1 MADTKYEW
9 DGSKYVPFKNTP
21 GAYVIEWDGMDW
33 VPSKNPEGP
42 GAFTK
47 GLATGWEQTKGLLS
61 EALPAMAQSALG
73 YDDAARANLQAYKE
87 RMDRLDKAGLQA
99 KMSYEDVNSLGTL
112 YDYGAEAFGQALP
125 SMLTALIPGVGLG
138 AAGTRLAAGRA
149 ATGLVAS
156 RAAAIESAAQAA
168 GQTVTKE
175 AAYAAAMQQVSQQIG
190 TAAGAML
197 GSGLQNIP
205 ESFSNIYDET
215 QQLRPGVAFAVG
227 SLKSALDSIAPVMLL
242 RKTQGVEMGDRLT
255 NLISSKLL
263 KGRPGWSG
271 ALAGTLETAATEGL
285 TEGAQELLDQA
296 AVNVLADKT
305 FDWKQ
310 VVDAA
315 LKGGIGAAPVG
326 GAAGAYGARRTA
338 QAEED
343 RVRQAEEQKA
353 EQEAIAAQQRA
364 AQTKKIESQRAAY
377 LSAVQLPEAYAA
389 AREYDPAKLLG
400 PEAPITD
407 KIKRKLAMRQNL
419 STDEEGALVNM
430 SPQEFER
437 YIKLSLDED
446 PEIIKDI
453 PEIGAYEFMNETP
466 PPVPQGPA
474 PDAISEIYGTVLE
487 NIPTTNK
494 GTRDA
499 NQMFTPGF
507 LAELGLQTTP
517 EQNKEVLARLVAEG
531 EVVQKGAFFRFT
543 TDAEKEAFDVRRDP
557 KLAEALNVEKP
568 DTKLQKRWLE
578 KALGREIQ
586 DPTSV
591 PKLFKMLER
600 EGLVVQKGPYWQRV
614 EPMQVDRK
622 MRQRLFAMGYEPSA
636 IEAMSGKE
644 AYDIISNNTWPGTGN
659 IPATQ
664 PAAPEPPTQVTPAPT
679 AVAPTPAPVQVEPP
693 APTPVASPLDDPGL
707 KTLYDLGKQRGYITF
722 DEINASVPN
731 LEKVSVETIEAFLQE
746 LSSAGIPIVET
757 PPTPEPVAPEAPA
770 PKEAG
775 VPAREVPPSDIKVGD
790 VVSVPDG
797 TVGTVEKI
805 EGGVATIVPRGF
817 ENTPRRYSYSTDILT
832 PESPDVMR
840 SSTVVETDLA
850 IDPKLILA
858 KFAATTYKNRPVVL
872 ATKELL
878 QNSFDA
884 MKEALYKGEITK
896 GNIDIAVD
904 EANRT
909 LTITDNGIGMSRD
922 VLLKSFFTLAGT
934 KKDTPPGMRSG
945 GFGNAKLALFTMSEG
960 MRIETV
966 RDGVK
971 TVTEVDSD
979 KLLDAVGRITVPEGT
994 PRSIRAVSSPT
1005 KEKNGTVVSIKLKDT
1020 WTDSRS
1026 GEVKPTQ
1033 VDQYSVEDIL
1043 SQPWIASDE
1052 NGNLYD
1058 FEVTIN
1064 GKPPGD
1070 FREVGKEYLKAKD
1083 YTKFTTVSFPW
1094 GDIVIYRSM
1103 LPYSDPGKFGNY
1115 GRRHTVLSSGA
1126 YQFTTY
1132 LGGTGLDYVE
1142 TAYPYD
1148 LILDVKPK
1156 VAAGDKNYPFNDTR
1170 ENWRDSIA
1178 MSIDALDSVFFRLG
1192 KAKGT
1197 ENLAATMANT
1207 YTIGKV
1213 DPFAAGPKTYK
1224 SPVKIPAASIA
1235 APSTIGLPDKLDVT
1249 YNSNSDKFQVT
1260 YDKNGKTENLNN
1272 FLDGAQTEPLKGID
1286 TNTPLYHNNL
1296 NVDLV
1301 EVGRQH
1307 GNPIAYMSDIASI
1320 FMEMRKALQ
1329 GEGGTKPY
1337 GNRKLQDALS
1347 AYYMGI
1353 GFDTSYYGLNSKVP
1367 FMAMLINPVASKS
1380 QTIQGIT
1387 SNIYNTMVH
1396 ELAHVE
1402 VFSHDANF
1410 ISAMANME
1418 EFLAENGYYD
1428 PLRRAIESTV
1438 AKNFNLITK
1447 MREAFNDPNTS
1458 NVANSIATGDKGK
1471 PSSIVEG
1478 SRRGSLADALDP
1490 VWTRGELGRDPGFSR
1505 GAATAAEQQVA
1516 GGLPN
1521 QGRFI
1526 VPEGIPRE
1534 MNDALNV
1541 MEQGNFRQM
1550 EGGEAFTKDISCG

>member
-42 GAFTK
+42 GAFTR

-125 SMLTALIPGVGLG
+125 SIATALIPGVGVG
-138 AAGTRLAAGRA
+138 ALGTRFAAGRA

-190 TAAGAML
+190 AAAGAMV

-205 ESFSNIYDET
+205 ESFANIYDET

-271 ALAGTLETAATEGL
+271 ALAGALETAATEGL

-296 AVNVLADKT
+296 AVNVLADKS
-305 FDWKQ
+305 FNWKE
-310 VVDAA
+310 VVDSA
-315 LKGGIGAAPVG
+315 LKGGIGAAPIG
-326 GAAGAYGARRTA
+326 GAAGAYGARRA
-338 QAEED
+338 ARAEEEQQ
-343 RVRQAEEQKA
+343 RQAEEQKA
-353 EQEAIAAQQRA
+353 EQEAITAQQRA
-364 AQTKKIESQRAAY
+364 AETKKIESQRAAY

-466 PPVPQGPA
+466 PPVPKGPA
-474 PDAISEIYGTVLE
+474 PDAISEIYSTVLE

-557 KLAEALNVEKP
+557 KLAEALNAEKP

-622 MRQRLFAMGYEPSA
+622 MRQRLFAMGYEPSD
-636 IEAMSGKE
+636 IETMSGKE

-664 PAAPEPPTQVTPAPT
+664 PAAQPVAPEPPTQVTPAPT

-746 LSSAGIPIVET
+746 LSSAGIAIVDT
-757 PPTPEPVAPEAPA
+757 PPTPEPSTPAAETPPPKPAAP
-770 PKEAG
+770 
-775 VPAREVPPSDIKVGD
+775 EVPPAQEVPAIKPANPLLEDYNIQRLVAIVNREKFATYDQIKQRLEKVPPSLRQDGD
-790 VVSVPDG
+790 VETIAAYLRSLGAAVVEDPVPQELKDN
-797 TVGTVEKI
+797 VALNEKI
-805 EGGVATIVPRGF
+805 FGEKIVSLAEIDDIANIGQRFAIREYFRKQGILGAITEGKPIKIIPKDVARILDDNSKVFDVKVVGKDQILKAIP
-817 ENTPRRYSYSTDILT
+817 ELNLDKYASYLKEI
-832 PESPDVMR
+832 
-840 SSTVVETDLA
+840 
-850 IDPKLILA
+850 
-858 KFAATTYKNRPVVL
+858 
-872 ATKELL
+872 ELL
-878 QNSFDA
+878 LARNNT
-884 MKEALYKGEITK
+884 LV
-896 GNIDIAVD
+896 VD
-904 EANRT
+904 R
-909 LTITDNGIGMSRD
+909 I
-922 VLLKSFFTLAGT
+922 
-934 KKDTPPGMRSG
+934 P
-945 GFGNAKLALFTMSEG
+945 SE
-960 MRIETV
+960 
-966 RDGVK
+966 
-971 TVTEVDSD
+971 
-979 KLLDAVGRITVPEGT
+979 
-994 PRSIRAVSSPT
+994 
-1005 KEKNGTVVSIKLKDT
+1005 
-1020 WTDSRS
+1020 
-1026 GEVKPTQ
+1026 KPT
-1033 VDQYSVEDIL
+1033 
-1043 SQPWIASDE
+1043 IASDTWAGWPGE
-1052 NGNLYD
+1052 LPLGRKNVLFGSKLRNEAALYVYRKNLPFDTNAKNMLAYLSS
-1058 FEVTIN
+1058 ET
-1064 GKPPGD
+1064 
-1070 FREVGKEYLKAKD
+1070 RRTGKEHAFAVDVNGGLIDVVTDGNTSSVYSGDKIARQLLDPTNKAMYVHSHPD
-1083 YTKFTTVSFPW
+1083 NTSFSK
-1094 GDIVIYRSM
+1094 GDLRNFSG
-1103 LPYSDPGKFGNY
+1103 D
-1115 GRRHTVLSSGA
+1115 GRR
-1126 YQFTTY
+1126 YQR
-1132 LGGTGLDYVE
+1132 VN
-1142 TAYPYD
+1142 A
-1148 LILDVKPK
+1148 V
-1156 VAAGDKNYPFNDTR
+1156 R
-1170 ENWRDSIA
+1170 
-1178 MSIDALDSVFFRLG
+1178 SIDG
-1192 KAKGT
+1192 
-1197 ENLAATMANT
+1197 NT
-1207 YTIGKV
+1207 YFAIKPNELMGV
-1213 DPFAAGPKTYK
+1213 DYYIPMGTLSMMAYDTSIKITPDLADGVADDGRRWEFATRLANLMLARTGMIHYTEALEDTPGG
-1224 SPVKIPAASIA
+1224 SF
-1235 APSTIGLPDKLDVT
+1235 
-1249 YNSNSDKFQVT
+1249 SDLEKF
-1260 YDKNGKTENLNN
+1260 YRK
-1272 FLDGAQTEPLKGID
+1272 
-1286 TNTPLYHNNL
+1286 YNL
-1296 NVDLV
+1296 NVDKILDDFAA
-1301 EVGRQH
+1301 EAETWLEKHFDNYPQEE
-1307 GNPIAYMSDIASI
+1307 SKL
-1320 FMEMRKALQ
+1320 RKAFDAGKDYRGVYYRYAQSL
-1329 GEGGTKPY
+1329 GSPGGLE
-1337 GNRKLQDALS
+1337 R
-1347 AYYMGI
+1347 I
-1353 GFDTSYYGLNSKVP
+1353 
-1367 FMAMLINPVASKS
+1367 
-1380 QTIQGIT
+1380 
-1387 SNIYNTMVH
+1387 
-1396 ELAHVE
+1396 LAGTE
-1402 VFSHDANF
+1402 D
-1410 ISAMANME
+1410 
-1418 EFLAENGYYD
+1418 
-1428 PLRRAIESTV
+1428 
-1438 AKNFNLITK
+1438 
-1447 MREAFNDPNTS
+1447 
-1458 NVANSIATGDKGK
+1458 
-1471 PSSIVEG
+1471 PSSLSGEAGRPEG
-1478 SRRGSLADALDP
+1478 LPGRTAGEAQEEAPAAETRRIAPGSLVDFMRDQEK
-1490 VWTRGELGRDPGFSR
+1490 GEVPGLILPEDFPEDSR
-1505 GAATAAEQQVA
+1505 KIVDTMQQ
-1516 GGLPN
+1516 
-1521 QGRFI
+1521 RF
-1526 VPEGIPRE
+1526 
-1534 MNDALNV
+1534 DK
-1541 MEQGNFRQM
+1541 QM
-1550 EGGEAFTKDISCG
+1550 RGGEAFAEDISCG

>member
-42 GAFTK
+42 GAFTR
-47 GLATGWEQTKGLLS
+47 GLATGFEQTKGILS
-61 EALPAMAQSALG
+61 EALPAMVQSALG

-99 KMSYEDVNSLGTL
+99 KMTYEDVNSLGTL

-125 SMLTALIPGVGLG
+125 SMVTALIPGVGLG

-190 TAAGAML
+190 TVAGVML
-197 GSGLQNIP
+197 GSGLQNVP
-205 ESFSNIYDET
+205 ESFANIYDET

-271 ALAGTLETAATEGL
+271 ALAGALETAATEGL

-389 AREYDPAKLLG
+389 AREYDPGKLLG

-474 PDAISEIYGTVLE
+474 PDAISEIYSTVLE

-591 PKLFKMLER
+591 PKLFKMLEQ

-644 AYDIISNNTWPGTGN
+644 AYDIISSNTWPGTGN

-664 PAAPEPPTQVTPAPT
+664 PAPAQPVAPEPPTQVTPAAPT
-679 AVAPTPAPVQVEPP
+679 QVAPTPAPVQVEPP
-693 APTPVASPLDDPGL
+693 APTPVASPLDDPRL
-707 KTLYDLGKQRGYITF
+707 KTLLDLGRKRGYVTF
-722 DEINASVPN
+722 DEV
-731 LEKVSVETIEAFLQE
+731 LEAFPDTENIEPFLIE
-746 LSSAGIPIVET
+746 LDLADIPLVEA
-757 PPTPEPVAPEAPA
+757 PPTPEPSAPA
-770 PKEAG
+770 AETPTPK
-775 VPAREVPPSDIKVGD
+775 PAAPEVPPTQEVPAVEPANPLLDNLRVKTLADISKTNKYATYDQIKKVLEKVSPSLRQEGD
-790 VVSVPDG
+790 VETIASHLRSLGAQVVEDPVTQEIKDNIALNERIFG
-797 TVGTVEKI
+797 EKI
-805 EGGVATIVPRGF
+805 YSFEVVDEISNTAERVAIRDSLQDQGIKGAVTEGKPIKTIPKDVARILSDNSKVFDVKVVGKDQILKAIPELNLDKYSSYLKEIELVLAKNNTLVVDRIPSEKPTITSDTWAGWPGELPLGR
-817 ENTPRRYSYSTDILT
+817 ENVLSGSKLRNEAALYVYRKNLPFDTNAKNMLAYLSSETRRTGKEHAFAVDVNGGLIDVVTDGNKSSVYSGDKIARQLLDPTNKTMYVHSHPDNTSFSKGDLSNFSMDGRRYQRVNAVRSIDGNTYFAIKPNELMGVDYYITMSTLSKMAYDTSIKIT
-832 PESPDVMR
+832 P
-840 SSTVVETDLA
+840 DLA
-850 IDPKLILA
+850 DQVADDGRRWEFATRLA
-858 KFAATTYKNRPVVL
+858 NLML
-872 ATKELL
+872 ARTG
-878 QNSFDA
+878 
-884 MKEALYKGEITK
+884 MIHYTEALDGVSS
-896 GNIDIAVD
+896 G
-904 EANRT
+904 
-909 LTITDNGIGMSRD
+909 
-922 VLLKSFFTLAGT
+922 SFFDL
-934 KKDTPPGMRSG
+934 
-945 GFGNAKLALFTMSEG
+945 
-960 MRIETV
+960 
-966 RDGVK
+966 
-971 TVTEVDSD
+971 
-979 KLLDAVGRITVPEGT
+979 
-994 PRSIRAVSSPT
+994 
-1005 KEKNGTVVSIKLKDT
+1005 
-1020 WTDSRS
+1020 
-1026 GEVKPTQ
+1026 
-1033 VDQYSVEDIL
+1033 
-1043 SQPWIASDE
+1043 E
-1052 NGNLYD
+1052 NFY
-1058 FEVTIN
+1058 
-1064 GKPPGD
+1064 GK
-1070 FREVGKEYLKAKD
+1070 Y
-1083 YTKFTTVSFPW
+1083 
-1094 GDIVIYRSM
+1094 
-1103 LPYSDPGKFGNY
+1103 
-1115 GRRHTVLSSGA
+1115 
-1126 YQFTTY
+1126 
-1132 LGGTGLDYVE
+1132 
-1142 TAYPYD
+1142 
-1148 LILDVKPK
+1148 
-1156 VAAGDKNYPFNDTR
+1156 
-1170 ENWRDSIA
+1170 
-1178 MSIDALDSVFFRLG
+1178 
-1192 KAKGT
+1192 
-1197 ENLAATMANT
+1197 
-1207 YTIGKV
+1207 
-1213 DPFAAGPKTYK
+1213 
-1224 SPVKIPAASIA
+1224 
-1235 APSTIGLPDKLDVT
+1235 
-1249 YNSNSDKFQVT
+1249 
-1260 YDKNGKTENLNN
+1260 
-1272 FLDGAQTEPLKGID
+1272 
-1286 TNTPLYHNNL
+1286 NL
-1296 NVDLV
+1296 NVDKILDDFAA
-1301 EVGRQH
+1301 EADDRIKLLFAKY
-1307 GNPIAYMSDIASI
+1307 PEDESKI
-1320 FMEMRKALQ
+1320 RKAFDAGKNYRDVYYRYAQSL
-1329 GEGGTKPY
+1329 GSPGGLE
-1337 GNRKLQDALS
+1337 R
-1347 AYYMGI
+1347 I
-1353 GFDTSYYGLNSKVP
+1353 
-1367 FMAMLINPVASKS
+1367 
-1380 QTIQGIT
+1380 
-1387 SNIYNTMVH
+1387 
-1396 ELAHVE
+1396 LAGTE
-1402 VFSHDANF
+1402 D
-1410 ISAMANME
+1410 
-1418 EFLAENGYYD
+1418 
-1428 PLRRAIESTV
+1428 
-1438 AKNFNLITK
+1438 
-1447 MREAFNDPNTS
+1447 
-1458 NVANSIATGDKGK
+1458 
-1471 PSSIVEG
+1471 PSSLSGEAGRPEG
-1478 SRRGSLADALDP
+1478 LPGRTAGEAQEEAPAAETRRVAPGSLVDFMRDREKGEVPGLILPEDFPEDSRKILD
-1490 VWTRGELGRDPGFSR
+1490 TM
-1505 GAATAAEQQVA
+1505 QQ
-1516 GGLPN
+1516 
-1521 QGRFI
+1521 RF
-1526 VPEGIPRE
+1526 
-1534 MNDALNV
+1534 DK
-1541 MEQGNFRQM
+1541 QM
-1550 EGGEAFTKDISCG
+1550 RGGEAFAEDISCG

>member
-42 GAFTK
+42 GAFTR
-47 GLATGWEQTKGLLS
+47 GLATGFEQTKGILS
-61 EALPAMAQSALG
+61 EALPAMVQSALG

-99 KMSYEDVNSLGTL
+99 KMTYEDVNSLGTL

-125 SMLTALIPGVGLG
+125 SMVTALIPGVGLG

-190 TAAGAML
+190 TVAGVML

-205 ESFSNIYDET
+205 ESFANIYDET

-271 ALAGTLETAATEGL
+271 ALAGALETAATEGL

-305 FDWKQ
+305 FNWKE

-377 LSAVQLPEAYAA
+377 LNAVQLPEAYAA
-389 AREYDPAKLLG
+389 AREYDPDKLLG

-474 PDAISEIYGTVLE
+474 PDAISEIYSTVLE

-591 PKLFKMLER
+591 PKLFKMLEQ

-644 AYDIISNNTWPGTGN
+644 AYDIISSNTWPGTGN

-664 PAAPEPPTQVTPAPT
+664 PAPAQPVAPEPPTQVTPAAPT
-679 AVAPTPAPVQVEPP
+679 QVAPTPAPVQVEPP
-693 APTPVASPLDDPGL
+693 APTPVASPLDNPRL
-707 KTLYDLGKQRGYITF
+707 KALLDLGRKRGYVTF
-722 DEINASVPN
+722 DEV
-731 LEKVSVETIEAFLQE
+731 LEAIPDTENIEPFLIE
-746 LSSAGIPIVET
+746 LDLADIPLVDELI
-757 PPTPEPVAPEAPA
+757 TPEPSAPVEGPVTQ
-770 PKEAG
+770 E
-775 VPAREVPPSDIKVGD
+775 IKD
-790 VVSVPDG
+790 NIAFN
-797 TVGTVEKI
+797 EKI
-805 EGGVATIVPRGF
+805 FGEKIYSFEVLDEIANKAERDAIRDSLQDQGIRGAFTESKPINTIPKDVARILSDNSKVFDVKVVGKDQILNAIPDLYLDKYSSYLKEIELVLAKNNTLVVDRIPSEKPTITSDTWAGWHGELPLGF
-817 ENTPRRYSYSTDILT
+817 ENVLFGS
-832 PESPDVMR
+832 
-840 SSTVVETDLA
+840 
-850 IDPKLILA
+850 KLRNEA
-858 KFAATTYKNRPVVL
+858 
-872 ATKELL
+872 
-878 QNSFDA
+878 
-884 MKEALYKGEITK
+884 ALYVYRKNLPFDTNAKNMLAYLSSETRRTGKEHAF
-896 GNIDIAVD
+896 AVD
-904 EANRT
+904 VNGG
-909 LTITDNGIGMSRD
+909 LIDVVTDGN
-922 VLLKSFFTLAGT
+922 KSSVY
-934 KKDTPPGMRSG
+934 SG
-945 GFGNAKLALFTMSEG
+945 
-960 MRIETV
+960 
-966 RDGVK
+966 
-971 TVTEVDSD
+971 D
-979 KLLDAVGRITVPEGT
+979 KIIRQLLD
-994 PRSIRAVSSPT
+994 PT
-1005 KEKNGTVVSIKLKDT
+1005 NKTMYVHSHPDNTSF
-1020 WTDSRS
+1020 SR
-1026 GEVKPTQ
+1026 
-1033 VDQYSVEDIL
+1033 
-1043 SQPWIASDE
+1043 
-1052 NGNLYD
+1052 
-1058 FEVTIN
+1058 
-1064 GKPPGD
+1064 GD
-1070 FREVGKEYLKAKD
+1070 
-1083 YTKFTTVSFPW
+1083 
-1094 GDIVIYRSM
+1094 
-1103 LPYSDPGKFGNY
+1103 
-1115 GRRHTVLSSGA
+1115 
-1126 YQFTTY
+1126 
-1132 LGGTGLDYVE
+1132 
-1142 TAYPYD
+1142 
-1148 LILDVKPK
+1148 
-1156 VAAGDKNYPFNDTR
+1156 
-1170 ENWRDSIA
+1170 
-1178 MSIDALDSVFFRLG
+1178 
-1192 KAKGT
+1192 
-1197 ENLAATMANT
+1197 
-1207 YTIGKV
+1207 
-1213 DPFAAGPKTYK
+1213 
-1224 SPVKIPAASIA
+1224 
-1235 APSTIGLPDKLDVT
+1235 
-1249 YNSNSDKFQVT
+1249 
-1260 YDKNGKTENLNN
+1260 LNN
-1272 FLDGAQTEPLKGID
+1272 FSMDGRRYQRVNAVRSIDGNTYFAIKPNELMGVDYYIIMSTLSNMAYDTSIEITPDLANQVADDGRRWEFATRLANLMLARTGMIHYTEALDGVSSGSFFDLENFYGK
-1286 TNTPLYHNNL
+1286 YNL
-1296 NVDLV
+1296 NVDKILDDFAA
-1301 EVGRQH
+1301 EADDRIKLLFAKY
-1307 GNPIAYMSDIASI
+1307 PEDESKI
-1320 FMEMRKALQ
+1320 RKAFDAGKNYRDVYYRYAQSL
-1329 GEGGTKPY
+1329 GSPGGLE
-1337 GNRKLQDALS
+1337 R
-1347 AYYMGI
+1347 I
-1353 GFDTSYYGLNSKVP
+1353 
-1367 FMAMLINPVASKS
+1367 
-1380 QTIQGIT
+1380 
-1387 SNIYNTMVH
+1387 
-1396 ELAHVE
+1396 LAGTE
-1402 VFSHDANF
+1402 D
-1410 ISAMANME
+1410 
-1418 EFLAENGYYD
+1418 
-1428 PLRRAIESTV
+1428 
-1438 AKNFNLITK
+1438 
-1447 MREAFNDPNTS
+1447 
-1458 NVANSIATGDKGK
+1458 
-1471 PSSIVEG
+1471 PSSLSGEAGRPEG
-1478 SRRGSLADALDP
+1478 LPGRTA
-1490 VWTRGELGRDPGFSR
+1490 GEAQEEAP
-1505 GAATAAEQQVA
+1505 AAETRRVAPGSIVDFMRDQEKGEVPGLILPEDFPEDSRKILDTMQQ
-1516 GGLPN
+1516 
-1521 QGRFI
+1521 RF
-1526 VPEGIPRE
+1526 
-1534 MNDALNV
+1534 DK
-1541 MEQGNFRQM
+1541 QM
-1550 EGGEAFTKDISCG
+1550 RGGEAFAEDISCG

>member
-42 GAFTK
+42 GAFTR

-125 SMLTALIPGVGLG
+125 SMLTALIPGVGVG
-138 AAGTRLAAGRA
+138 ALGTRFAAGRA

-205 ESFSNIYDET
+205 ESFANIYDET

-271 ALAGTLETAATEGL
+271 ALAGALETAATEGL

-364 AQTKKIESQRAAY
+364 AETKKIESQRAAY

-389 AREYDPAKLLG
+389 AREYDPDKLLG

-466 PPVPQGPA
+466 PPVPKGPA
-474 PDAISEIYGTVLE
+474 PDAISEIYSTVLE

-494 GTRDA
+494 GSRDA

-578 KALGREIQ
+578 KALGREIK

-591 PKLFKMLER
+591 PKLFKMLEQ
-600 EGLVVQKGPYWQRV
+600 EGLVVQKGPYWLRV

-664 PAAPEPPTQVTPAPT
+664 PAPAPAAQPAPAQPTPNLKPLELPSENLKKLLEASKKTGRVQYADILNVVPQDLQNRGMTVDNIFGMKGVKKAFAEAGVTIEGEPVTPAPT
-679 AVAPTPAPVQVEPP
+679 AVAPTPAPVQVATP
-693 APTPVASPLDDPGL
+693 APVAVAPTQVAPIPVA
-707 KTLYDLGKQRGYITF
+707 
-722 DEINASVPN
+722 
-731 LEKVSVETIEAFLQE
+731 
-746 LSSAGIPIVET
+746 
-757 PPTPEPVAPEAPA
+757 PTPEPIAPAVPEAPA
-770 PKEAG
+770 PAAEPRNPLLEDPSSLSGEAG
-775 VPAREVPPSDIKVGD
+775 RPEGLPSLTAGEAQEEAPAAETRRVAPGSLVDFMRDQEKGEVPG
-790 VVSVPDG
+790 
-797 TVGTVEKI
+797 
-805 EGGVATIVPRGF
+805 
-817 ENTPRRYSYSTDILT
+817 
-832 PESPDVMR
+832 
-840 SSTVVETDLA
+840 
-850 IDPKLILA
+850 LIL
-858 KFAATTYKNRPVVL
+858 
-872 ATKELL
+872 
-878 QNSFDA
+878 
-884 MKEALYKGEITK
+884 
-896 GNIDIAVD
+896 
-904 EANRT
+904 
-909 LTITDNGIGMSRD
+909 
-922 VLLKSFFTLAGT
+922 
-934 KKDTPPGMRSG
+934 
-945 GFGNAKLALFTMSEG
+945 
-960 MRIETV
+960 
-966 RDGVK
+966 
-971 TVTEVDSD
+971 
-979 KLLDAVGRITVPEGT
+979 PEDF
-994 PRSIRAVSSPT
+994 P
-1005 KEKNGTVVSIKLKDT
+1005 E
-1020 WTDSRS
+1020 DSR
-1026 GEVKPTQ
+1026 K
-1033 VDQYSVEDIL
+1033 
-1043 SQPWIASDE
+1043 IADTMQQR
-1052 NGNLYD
+1052 
-1058 FEVTIN
+1058 F
-1064 GKPPGD
+1064 
-1070 FREVGKEYLKAKD
+1070 
-1083 YTKFTTVSFPW
+1083 
-1094 GDIVIYRSM
+1094 
-1103 LPYSDPGKFGNY
+1103 
-1115 GRRHTVLSSGA
+1115 
-1126 YQFTTY
+1126 
-1132 LGGTGLDYVE
+1132 
-1142 TAYPYD
+1142 
-1148 LILDVKPK
+1148 
-1156 VAAGDKNYPFNDTR
+1156 DK
-1170 ENWRDSIA
+1170 
-1178 MSIDALDSVFFRLG
+1178 
-1192 KAKGT
+1192 
-1197 ENLAATMANT
+1197 
-1207 YTIGKV
+1207 
-1213 DPFAAGPKTYK
+1213 
-1224 SPVKIPAASIA
+1224 
-1235 APSTIGLPDKLDVT
+1235 
-1249 YNSNSDKFQVT
+1249 Q
-1260 YDKNGKTENLNN
+1260 
-1272 FLDGAQTEPLKGID
+1272 
-1286 TNTPLYHNNL
+1286 
-1296 NVDLV
+1296 
-1301 EVGRQH
+1301 
-1307 GNPIAYMSDIASI
+1307 
-1320 FMEMRKALQ
+1320 MR
-1329 GEGGTKPY
+1329 
-1337 GNRKLQDALS
+1337 
-1347 AYYMGI
+1347 
-1353 GFDTSYYGLNSKVP
+1353 
-1367 FMAMLINPVASKS
+1367 
-1380 QTIQGIT
+1380 
-1387 SNIYNTMVH
+1387 
-1396 ELAHVE
+1396 
-1402 VFSHDANF
+1402 
-1410 ISAMANME
+1410 
-1418 EFLAENGYYD
+1418 
-1428 PLRRAIESTV
+1428 
-1438 AKNFNLITK
+1438 
-1447 MREAFNDPNTS
+1447 
-1458 NVANSIATGDKGK
+1458 
-1471 PSSIVEG
+1471 
-1478 SRRGSLADALDP
+1478 
-1490 VWTRGELGRDPGFSR
+1490 
-1505 GAATAAEQQVA
+1505 
-1516 GGLPN
+1516 
-1521 QGRFI
+1521 
-1526 VPEGIPRE
+1526 
-1534 MNDALNV
+1534 
-1541 MEQGNFRQM
+1541 
-1550 EGGEAFTKDISCG
+1550 GGEAFAKDISCG

>member
-42 GAFTK
+42 GAFTR

-205 ESFSNIYDET
+205 ESFANIYDET

-271 ALAGTLETAATEGL
+271 ALAGALETAATEGL

-305 FDWKQ
+305 FNWKE

-326 GAAGAYGARRTA
+326 SAAGAYGARRTA

-377 LSAVQLPEAYAA
+377 LNAVQLPEAYAA
-389 AREYDPAKLLG
+389 AREYDPDKLLG

-466 PPVPQGPA
+466 PPVPKGPA
-474 PDAISEIYGTVLE
+474 PDAISEIYSTVLE

-494 GTRDA
+494 GSRDA

-517 EQNKEVLARLVAEG
+517 EQNREVLARLVAEG

-644 AYDIISNNTWPGTGN
+644 AYDIISSNTWPGTGN

-664 PAAPEPPTQVTPAPT
+664 PAPAQPVAPEPPTQVTPAAPT
-679 AVAPTPAPVQVEPP
+679 QVAPTPAPVQVEPP
-693 APTPVASPLDDPGL
+693 APTPVASPLDDPRL
-707 KTLYDLGKQRGYITF
+707 KTLLDLGRKRGYVTF
-722 DEINASVPN
+722 DEVLEAVPDTKN
-731 LEKVSVETIEAFLQE
+731 IEPFLVELDFAD
-746 LSSAGIPIVET
+746 IPLVET

-775 VPAREVPPSDIKVGD
+775 VPTREVPPSDIKVGD

-858 KFAATTYKNRPVVL
+858 KFAATTYENRPVTL

-884 MKEALYKGEITK
+884 VKEALYKGEITK

-904 EANRT
+904 QANRT
-909 LTITDNGIGMSRD
+909 LTITDNGVGMSRD
-922 VLLKSFFTLAGT
+922 VLLKAFFTLAGT

-945 GFGNAKLALFTMSEG
+945 GFGNAKLALFTMSES

-971 TVTEVDSD
+971 TVTEVDSA
-979 KLLDAVGRITVPEGT
+979 KLLDAVGRVTVPEGT

-1020 WTDSRS
+1020 WTDSQT
-1026 GEVKPTQ
+1026 GAVNPTD
-1033 VDQYSVEDIL
+1033 VDKDSVESIL
-1043 SQPWIASDE
+1043 TQPWIASDE
-1052 NGNLYD
+1052 SGNLYD
-1058 FEVTIN
+1058 FEITVN
-1064 GKPPGD
+1064 GGPTLG
-1070 FREVGKEYLKAKD
+1070 VGKKHLELQD
-1083 YTKFTTVSFPW
+1083 YTKFTTASFPW
-1094 GDIVIYRSM
+1094 GDVVIYRSM
-1103 LPYSDPGKFGNY
+1103 YKYSYPGEFNKY
-1115 GRRHTVLSSGA
+1115 GRKHTVLSSGA
-1126 YQFTTY
+1126 FQFNTLFGSSEMNPY
-1132 LGGTGLDYVE
+1132 G
-1142 TAYPYD
+1142 TAYPYN

-1156 VAAGDKNYPFNDTR
+1156 VVAGDKNYPFNDTR
-1170 ENWRDSIA
+1170 ENWRDSISQSLA
-1178 MSIDALDSVFFRLG
+1178 ALNLVFFRLG

-1197 ENLAATMANT
+1197 EDLAATMANT

-1235 APSTIGLPDKLDVT
+1235 APSAIGLPDKLDVK
-1249 YNSNSDKFQVT
+1249 YNSKLSKFQVT
-1260 YDKNGKTENLNN
+1260 YDKNGKTENLDN

-1307 GNPIAYMSDIASI
+1307 GNPIAYMTDIASI

-1329 GEGGTKPY
+1329 GVGGNKYY
-1337 GNRKLQDALS
+1337 GNMTLQDALNE
-1347 AYYMGI
+1347 YYMGI

-1367 FMAMLINPVASKS
+1367 FKAMLINPVASKS

-1410 ISAMANME
+1410 ISAMASME
-1418 EFLAENGYYD
+1418 EFLADNGYYD

-1438 AKNFNLITK
+1438 AKNFNMITK
-1447 MREAFNDPNTS
+1447 MREAFNDSNTS

-1471 PSSIVEG
+1471 PSRIMEAV
-1478 SRRGSLADALDP
+1478 RRGSLADALDP